1 VGATAASILDA
12 NDADAAA
19 GLHATAAASAVPYDD
34 DAAAGFGPAATN
46 EPLRPC
52 PAAVR
57 RSLRRAAASVSPR
70 NFPAPLT
77 PARHANSSAQ
87 VLAGDAHAGAR
98 HAARP
103 RSVPRIPSLLPAPL
117 HVLHALSLSFTAFDA
132 VFMSPRGMSHAPT
145 GVLPPQ
151 VLPSLFQHSSTFHSA
166 QNLLCNS
173 VLVPALQQNIASLT
187 SYAAFQQ
194 KIHRRSG
201 PHAAGS
207 ERMVCACTARVRPF
221 ISLRSVRVGCG

>member
-1 VGATAASILDA
+1 MPPSYQQKKKAHACIYVC
-12 NDADAAA
+12 DAAA
-19 GLHATAAASAVPYDD
+19 GL
-34 DAAAGFGPAATN
+34 GPAATN

-57 RSLRRAAASVSPR
+57 RSICCAAASVSPR
-70 NFPAPLT
+70 NVPAPST
-77 PARHANSSAQ
+77 SARHANSCAQ

-117 HVLHALSLSFTAFDA
+117 HVLHALSLHFTTFDA
-132 VFMSPRGMSHAPT
+132 VFMSPRSMSHAPT

-151 VLPSLFQHSSTFHSA
+151 VLPSLFQHSSTFHPA
-166 QNLLCNS
+166 HYPLCNS
-173 VLVPALQQNIASLT
+173 VHVPALQQYIASLT
-187 SYAAFQQ
+187 SNAAFQQ

-221 ISLRSVRVGCG
+221 MSLCSVRVGCG